1 MKYIF
6 VVCFVIFTMAF
17 HAQTITVVDKTSR
30 ESIAGAI
37 IQNITKNT
45 AGITNAKGKAVLEN
59 LSQGDSLKVT
69 YFGYREKNYVFTG
82 ELSPKIELLEQN
94 IKLDEIIISASRW
107 ENHEKENAVRVEKI
121 KMKDV
126 ALQNP
131 QTTADMLGGNTNVYI
146 QKSQQAGGSPIL
158 RGFAT
163 NRVLLVVDGVR
174 MNNAIFRSG
183 NVQNV
188 ISLDANAMESAE
200 VLFGPGAVL
209 YGSDA
214 IGGVMDFHTLKPLLS
229 DSSKPLIKANALM
242 RYSTANQEKTGHA
255 DFSIGFKKLGFV
267 SSVTY
272 TKFDDLMAGTI
283 GGESAYLR
291 PYYQIVKANKDTQV
305 VNKNPSLQVNSGYSQ
320 LNLMQKIMF
329 APNAKLKLTYAFHY
343 SESSNA
349 PRYDRL
355 IADANNNKKLDFS
368 EWYYGPQTWQMHHLN
383 IRHKGKG
390 VLYHNMKI
398 HAAYQQF
405 GESRHD
411 RRFNANGNS
420 TSSSARLR
428 HQYEKLNAYSLN
440 ADFDKLIGENT
451 ELFYGLEYV
460 HNQIFSEA
468 ERVNVY
474 TGAKQK
480 INPRYP
486 DGSVWQSAGT
496 YMNIK
501 HKLNHSF
508 ILHGGIRYS
517 HYFIQAKFDT
527 ALFAYPL
534 TEAKINN
541 GALNGSAGLVYSI
554 RNNWQLYA
562 NASTGF
568 RSPNLDDIGKV
579 FDSQPGV
586 VVVPNPGLKPEYAY
600 SGEAGT
606 AVVAGNRLKIDFSGY
621 YTYLQNALV
630 RRPFQFNGNDSI
642 QYEGVNSRVFAL
654 QNASHAYVFGFQSG
668 LEIYLGKGFSLKNN
682 ITWQSGRDRSLDSNA
697 YYTLSHLIPLY
708 GNARLV
714 YSAKKIKADVYVN
727 YTGEIAYNNMPLSER
742 LEPYLYARDSKGLP
756 YVPAWYTLNAKLMYF
771 VNAHVSLSAG
781 IENITDKLYRPF
793 ASGISAPGRNFIIAL
808 RMKV

>member
-1 MKYIF
+1 MKVFF
-6 VVCFVIFTMAF
+6 VVCLVFLTWAF

-30 ESIAGAI
+30 EAIAGAV
-37 IQNITKNT
+37 IQNLTKNT
-45 AGITNAKGKAVLEN
+45 AQFTNAKGKLQPEN
-59 LSQGDSLKVT
+59 LSPGDSLKIN
-69 YFGYREKNYVFTG
+69 YFGYKEKVLVYSG
-82 ELSPKIELLEQN
+82 ETNLKIDLLEQN
-94 IKLDEIIISASRW
+94 IRLDEIIVSASRW
-107 ENHEKENAVRVEKI
+107 EKHEKENAVRVEKI

-131 QTTADMLGGNTNVYI
+131 QTAADMLGGNSNVYI

-229 DSSKPLIKANALM
+229 DSSKPLIKANALL

-267 SSVTY
+267 SSVSY
-272 TKFDDLMAGTI
+272 SQFDDLMAGTV
-283 GGESAYLR
+283 GGDSAYLR
-291 PYYQIVKANKDTQV
+291 PNYQMVRADKDTQV
-305 VNKNPSLQVNSGYSQ
+305 VNKNPSLQINSGYSQ

-329 APNAKLKLTYAFHY
+329 APNSKLKLTYAFHY

-355 IADANNNKKLDFS
+355 IADANNDKKLDFS

-383 IRHKGKG
+383 IRHKRNGL
-390 VLYHNMKI
+390 LYNNMKI
-398 HAAYQQF
+398 QAAFQQF

-411 RRFNANGNS
+411 RRFNATGSS
-420 TSSSARLR
+420 TSSAARLR
-428 HQYEKLNAYSLN
+428 HQYEKLNASSMN

-451 ELFYGLEYV
+451 ELFYGAEYV
-460 HNQIFSEA
+460 HNQIFSNA
-468 ERVNVY
+468 NRVNVY
-474 TGAKQK
+474 TGTAQV

-486 DGSVWQSAGT
+486 NGSVWQSAGA
-496 YMNIK
+496 YLNLK
-501 HKLNHSF
+501 HKFHSSL
-508 ILHGGIRYS
+508 IVHGGMRYS
-517 HYFIQAKFDT
+517 HYFIHAKFDT
-527 ALFAYPL
+527 TLFAYPL

-541 GALNGSAGLVYSI
+541 GALNGSAGLVYTL
-554 RNNWQLYA
+554 RENWQLYA

-568 RSPNLDDIGKV
+568 RAPNIDDIGKV
-579 FDSQPGV
+579 FDSQPGI
-586 VVVPNPGLKPEYAY
+586 VVVPNPSLKPEYAY
-600 SGEAGT
+600 NAEAGT
-606 AVVAGNRLKIDFSGY
+606 AFVAGNRIKFDVSAY

-630 RRPFQFNGNDSI
+630 RRPFVFNGNDSLL
-642 QYEGVNSRVFAL
+642 YEGVNSRVFAL
-654 QNASHAYVFGFQSG
+654 QNAGHAYVYGIQSG
-668 LEIYLGKGFSLKNN
+668 MEIYLGYGLTLKNN
-682 ITWQSGRDRSLDSNA
+682 ITWQHGRERSLDSNG
-697 YYTLSHLIPLY
+697 YYALSHIVPLY
-708 GNARLV
+708 GNTHLV
-714 YSAKKIKADVYVN
+714 YSAKKIRADVYVN
-727 YTGEIAYNNMPLSER
+727 YTGEISYADMPLNER
-742 LEPYLYARDSKGLP
+742 LEPYLYAKDKNNNP
-756 YVPAWYTLNAKLMYF
+756 YVPAWYTLNAKFMYY
-771 VNAHVSLSAG
+771 VNAHISVNAG
-781 IENITDKLYRPF
+781 VENITDRLYRPF

-808 RMKV
+808 RLKL